1 VARKGHSSIANT
13 RLIIPGASQRRRL
26 SQKSTRRG
34 NPYAPYGGAAAN
46 SSACIG
52 GVGTAKL
59 MSPTATLLTFA
70 LLVKGY
76 LEREFFRA
84 PIKALL
90 KHILLPAGVLCF
102 VSFLASGT
110 AAVDSW
116 PMLAVAGTVWLLFAN
131 SVNYG
136 GMVLWHERWLLR
148 EAFIPAW
155 LLVAAAELVPTALF
169 AIHLSL
175 IHLALLASS
184 FPRGGAAV
192 QTLVAGGIAAASG
205 LGVGILAA
213 RLTGFRPNFA
223 LVLPKL
229 LLASLV
235 LTPVFYRLSAL
246 DGLMGLWAM
255 ANPLSVATELGRAG
269 ISFEAAA
276 LPRYA
281 ISVACGLSGGI
292 LCWGL
297 FTLRTRPTSAVEHV

>member
-1 VARKGHSSIANT
+1 
-13 RLIIPGASQRRRL
+13 
-26 SQKSTRRG
+26 
-34 NPYAPYGGAAAN
+34 
-46 SSACIG
+46 
-52 GVGTAKL
+52 
-59 MSPTATLLTFA
+59 MSPTATLLAFGV
-70 LLVKGY
+70 LGKGC
-76 LEREFFRA
+76 LKRAFFQA
-84 PIKALL
+84 PIRALS
-90 KHILLPAGVLCF
+90 KHILLPAALLWF
-102 VSFLASGT
+102 ISFLASGT

-116 PMLAVAGTVWLLFAN
+116 PMLAIAGAVWLLFAN

-155 LLVAAAELVPTALF
+155 LLVAAAELVPITLF

-184 FPRGGAAV
+184 FPQRGATV
-192 QTLVAGGIAAASG
+192 ETLAAGGIAAASG
-205 LGVGILAA
+205 LGAGILAA

-223 LVLPKL
+223 FLLPKL

-235 LTPVFYRLSAL
+235 LTPVLYRLSAL
-246 DGLMGLWAM
+246 HGLEGVWAM

-269 ISFEAAA
+269 ISIQAEA

-281 ISVACGLSGGI
+281 IPVACALSGAI

-297 FTLRTRPTSAVEHV
+297 LTLRVRSTSFAEEHG